1 MRGAIVLP
9 HFDRTVENDKEF
21 FGPVSFFKDG
31 LSRFK
36 LFLPAYVMYFCDLS
50 MSKSAEEIDIFEKV
64 DIVALIFHV
73 YPGCVSSEAG
83 NKGKSMSHIELA
95 EETQRNPKAKE
106 WFSKAFFSV
115 VSDALAKPRGRD
127 KRA

>member
-1 MRGAIVLP
+1 
-9 HFDRTVENDKEF
+9 
-21 FGPVSFFKDG
+21 
-31 LSRFK
+31 
-36 LFLPAYVMYFCDLS
+36 
-50 MSKSAEEIDIFEKV
+50 
-64 DIVALIFHV
+64 
-73 YPGCVSSEAG
+73 
-83 NKGKSMSHIELA
+83 MSHIELA